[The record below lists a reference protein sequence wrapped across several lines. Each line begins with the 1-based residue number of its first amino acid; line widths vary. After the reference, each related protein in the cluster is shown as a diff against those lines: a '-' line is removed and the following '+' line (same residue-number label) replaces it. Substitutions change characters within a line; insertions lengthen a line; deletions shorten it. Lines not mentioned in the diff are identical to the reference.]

1 MVSSIIPG
9 VTNPSAQ
16 GSLGVE
22 PRVPARPGGSVERS
36 EESGATKRDQVAIG
50 DTAAWAAARESVR
63 AGLEQV
69 QTALDVGRAGQVLLA
84 RIDELAEAYREDP
97 DAAEADLAAALAKF
111 AERVEAAIAEG
122 ARLLAGEDVS
132 VQAEAGA
139 TPISVE
145 GLDLRFAVGAG
156 GVFEFDAEARF
167 GDNPAALSE
176 AVAHSRAALQAG
188 LQRLADSARALEAH
202 QGFLG
207 VLAGAANGVR
217 DDLDADAARL
227 VALQVRQD
235 LDGLSGAAIANVEPK
250 SVLSLFRV

>member
-9 VTNPSAQ
+9 AANPAAQ

-22 PRVPARPGGSVERS
+22 PRVNARPGGLAQRPDEA
-36 EESGATKRDQVAIG
+36 GAPRLDEVAVG

-69 QTALDVGRAGQVLLA
+69 HAALDVGRAGQTLLA
-84 RIDELAEAYREDP
+84 RIDELAEAYEEDP
-97 DAAEADLAAALAKF
+97 EAAEADLAAALANF
-111 AERVEAAIAEG
+111 AERVETAIGEG

-139 TPISVE
+139 APIAVG
-145 GLDLRFAVGAG
+145 GLNLRLTDGAG
-156 GVFEFDAEARF
+156 GVFAFDIEARF
-167 GDNPAALSE
+167 GGEPAALAE
-176 AVAHSRAALQAG
+176 AVTQSRAALQAG
-188 LQRLADSARALEAH
+188 LQRLADSARALQAH

-235 LDGLSGAAIANVEPK
+235 LDALSGAAIANVEPK